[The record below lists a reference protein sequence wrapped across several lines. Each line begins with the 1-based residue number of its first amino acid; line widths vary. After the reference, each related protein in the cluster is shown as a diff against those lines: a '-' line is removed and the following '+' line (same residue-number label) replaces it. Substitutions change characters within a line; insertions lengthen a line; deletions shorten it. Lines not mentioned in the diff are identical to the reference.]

1 MLLQRAQLILRALL
15 GAPLLITVELRRVL
29 RGHLVGGWCAPAPWG
44 LGHGF
49 QRAVTL
55 HVWEG
60 ADRESLNNAHA
71 EQALPGHA
79 HMHPLLHYDYGIPAL
94 FSAPAEG
101 TWISLRERDEMRS
114 QLSLPTPDSGE
125 AAPAAWRDMAR
136 QLTSAVLFLLEH
148 TLVVHLDIKPDNV
161 FFVFF
166 DDARQRYHYWLGDFG
181 ICSVRGAD
189 KLCDANALAAGS
201 LQYMPARPREWLH
214 IGTLRALSLFQFFAT
229 LADMIHWPGFLSDG
243 NPPPNVASR
252 LAKKQP
258 SVPQGPL
265 RVCVDAVLHT
275 PPNAMDARL
284 TELRDALVT
293 SLISSSRTPSRT
305 GVCFDWGAVSDA
317 GGVVAPHYLPQQEA
331 EDSDDDDKYIA
342 AGDVHQRTAERGD
355 IAARLQLSEYLGEGS
370 FGAAFLCGFA
380 DEDNDAA
387 YVVKLPLDIVRDD
400 AKALSRDL
408 HLPMPIG
415 DALRPP
421 PRGVDGDT
429 WRQGMQTAFKKECA
443 NAARFLEPECLWA
456 LRDEDG
462 TAAVTF
468 PIPND
473 LWRGLRR
480 EVRRWRALPGAR
492 FWHRIRHLDVSIP
505 ALLSERADGSLFTL
519 QRDHPRLL
527 AYTGRSGP
535 SALWMRIVKQVADG
549 LQFMID
555 HVPLV
560 HLDIKPDNILYLLP
574 PLTLDADGHPTRT
587 EEQRM
592 QWLTCRIGDYGIC
605 APKGARIPEL
615 RGGHVHGTPGY
626 VPPPI
631 ARRNGWFLG
640 EPMCALALFQF
651 AATAVNLLYG
661 AGSSG
666 GFILEDSGGSIA
678 SNLETLQRDLGRP
691 RQRIDTWRAPVHTLC
706 RMLKSAP
713 DEQTRLFQ
721 RMQSELDDTPL
732 PPRP

>member
-1 MLLQRAQLILRALL
+1 ML
-15 GAPLLITVELRRVL
+15 G
-29 RGHLVGGWCAPAPWG
+29 
-44 LGHGF
+44 
-49 QRAVTL
+49 
-55 HVWEG
+55 EG
-60 ADRESLNNAHA
+60 ANRESLNNAHA

-275 PPNAMDARL
+275 PPNAMDGRL

-293 SLISSSRTPSRT
+293 SLISSRRTPSRT

-317 GGVVAPHYLPQQEA
+317 GGVVAPHYLPRQEA

-342 AGDVHQRTAERGD
+342 
-355 IAARLQLSEYLGEGS
+355 
-370 FGAAFLCGFA
+370 
-380 DEDNDAA
+380 
-387 YVVKLPLDIVRDD
+387 
-400 AKALSRDL
+400 
-408 HLPMPIG
+408 
-415 DALRPP
+415 
-421 PRGVDGDT
+421 
-429 WRQGMQTAFKKECA
+429 
-443 NAARFLEPECLWA
+443 
-456 LRDEDG
+456 
-462 TAAVTF
+462 
-468 PIPND
+468 
-473 LWRGLRR
+473 
-480 EVRRWRALPGAR
+480 
-492 FWHRIRHLDVSIP
+492 
-505 ALLSERADGSLFTL
+505 
-519 QRDHPRLL
+519 
-527 AYTGRSGP
+527 
-535 SALWMRIVKQVADG
+535 
-549 LQFMID
+549 
-555 HVPLV
+555 
-560 HLDIKPDNILYLLP
+560 
-574 PLTLDADGHPTRT
+574 
-587 EEQRM
+587 
-592 QWLTCRIGDYGIC
+592 
-605 APKGARIPEL
+605 
-615 RGGHVHGTPGY
+615 
-626 VPPPI
+626 
-631 ARRNGWFLG
+631 
-640 EPMCALALFQF
+640 
-651 AATAVNLLYG
+651 
-661 AGSSG
+661 SG

-678 SNLETLQRDLGRP
+678 SNLETLQRDLGRA